1 MRRIIPILVLAL
13 LLTSCSPRSVGSS
26 SRASPVDT
34 SIGSDSELSKSA
46 PAVQFNSEL
55 GCSVT
60 YDPEL
65 FTARDYEDEY
75 QKRITQFIVESS
87 WENAGFTLNVRV
99 TLLDASSVEEAVNQ
113 MCGSMNLDTAHEV
126 GIRNEAIREEVTFGS
141 GDYSATHLAYNEQYA
156 VGEIYVTEQS
166 GNVFSVEISSYYQPS
181 EELLASAYAILDSVT
196 F

>member
-1 MRRIIPILVLAL
+1 MRQIIPILALAL
-13 LLTSCSPRSVGSS
+13 LLTSCSPRSVESGGSS
-26 SRASPVDT
+26 LTDISNDVSSAEM
-34 SIGSDSELSKSA
+34 SESA
-46 PAVQFNSEL
+46 PAVQLTSEL
-55 GCSVT
+55 GCSVS
-60 YDPEL
+60 YDPDL
-65 FTARDYEDEY
+65 FTARDHEDEY
-75 QKRITQFIVESS
+75 HKHITQFIVESN

-99 TLLDASSVEEAVNQ
+99 TPLDVSSVEEAVNQ
-113 MCGSMNLDTAHEV
+113 MCGSMSLDTAHEV

-141 GDYSATHLAYNEQYA
+141 GDYSATHLTYNEQYA